1 MGGRSL
7 VSGGGEGGDGTGGV
21 IDAEENTA
29 SSSEWVNTGSGL
41 GGDATGVE
49 GSSWDV
55 TREEM

>member
-1 MGGRSL
+1 MSL